1 MAVVLILALACN
13 KNASTTSSPNSNSNH
28 IPPDQ
33 TVTASLQG
41 RVVDENGIPVQGA
54 VVTSG
59 AATTSSDINGVFSF
73 TGIPM
78 SSRFGFVKAVKQGYY
93 IGSRSIITNAGASN
107 YVNIQLMPRTVTG
120 TFAAPTGGKV
130 AVSTGDTAVFAASSV
145 VEASSGT
152 AYTGMVTVYAN
163 YLNPTDPNLYKY
175 MPGDLRGIG
184 SDGYETALQSFGMID
199 VEMQDAAGN
208 PLQLASGQQATLIFS
223 IPDSLLSIAPASIP
237 LWYFNDTTGRWIQQ
251 GMAVRQGNSYIG
263 LVEHF
268 TFWNCDAPM
277 GTVNFQVHVIDQ
289 FGNPLAYRYIQF
301 QLDGYGARG
310 GYTDSTGFAQGL
322 IPKGEHLLMQALSEC
337 GGFIGGVNVGPALTD
352 QNLGTVTVNIV
363 NAKLTITGTVV
374 DCSNNPVDSGFVS
387 ALVDGLTYRGVVT
400 NGTFSL
406 PVSRCYESNAS
417 VQLVAEDLAT
427 SQASTATTI
436 TADTGTVSA
445 GTLTACANVANNPY
459 INFTL
464 GTTSYAT
471 TIPIN
476 SISEFANINY
486 AYMTVTGP
494 LPDLALYIQGLNG
507 PGGYSGGLDSASVFV
522 ATLGD
527 TIDYVG
533 PVTYNITS
541 YGPIAGFI
549 QGSFTGTLTNNTN
562 PQDRQAIRGTF
573 NVQRDQ

>member
-1 MAVVLILALACN
+1 
-13 KNASTTSSPNSNSNH
+13 
-28 IPPDQ
+28 
-33 TVTASLQG
+33 
-41 RVVDENGIPVQGA
+41 
-54 VVTSG
+54 
-59 AATTSSDINGVFSF
+59 
-73 TGIPM
+73 
-78 SSRFGFVKAVKQGYY
+78 
-93 IGSRSIITNAGASN
+93 
-107 YVNIQLMPRTVTG
+107 
-120 TFAAPTGGKV
+120 
-130 AVSTGDTAVFAASSV
+130 
-145 VEASSGT
+145 
-152 AYTGMVTVYAN
+152 
-163 YLNPTDPNLYKY
+163 

-184 SDGYETALQSFGMID
+184 ADGYETGLQSFGMID

-208 PLQLASGQQATLIFS
+208 PLQLAPGQQATLTFT
-223 IPDSLLSIAPASIP
+223 IPDSLLSVAPASIP

-251 GMAVRQGNSYIG
+251 GTAVRQGNSYIG
-263 LVEHF
+263 QVGHF

-277 GTVNFQVHVIDQ
+277 GTVNFEVHVIDQ

-322 IPKGEHLLMQALSEC
+322 IPKGEHLLMQVLTEC

-387 ALVDGLTYRGVVT
+387 ALVDGLTYRAVVT

-406 PVSRCYESNAS
+406 PASRCYESNAT

-427 SQASTATTI
+427 SQAGTATTI

-445 GTLTACANVANNPY
+445 GTLTACSNVANNPY

-494 LPDLALYIQGLNG
+494 FPDLALFIQGLNG
-507 PGGYSGGLDSASVFV
+507 PGGYSGGLDSASAIV
-522 ATLGD
+522 AMLGD
-527 TIDYVG
+527 TVDYVG
-533 PVTYNITS
+533 PVSYNITS

-549 QGSFTGTLTNNTN
+549 QGSFTGTLTNSTN
-562 PQDRQAIRGTF
+562 PQDQQPIRGTF